1 MKVPHSRS
9 TVSQTKSLLLSP
21 GTDIVEVHTVP
32 TATGPPPKKRKTIN
46 LKYVNADD
54 LTSLRKQDPFMY
66 YSIPKATRAKICLR
80 DVDNSRLGAVHHES
94 SQEVEEQGNKKNM
107 AQSDLVTRRSRISL
121 ECSLDLILGECLEQG
136 NPQSGQYDG
145 Y

>member
-32 TATGPPPKKRKTIN
+32 TATRPPPKKRKTID
-46 LKYVNADD
+46 LKYVNADG
-54 LTSLRKQDPFMY
+54 LTTSLRKQDPFMY

-136 NPQSGQYDG
+136 NPQSGQYEC
-145 Y
+145 